1 MEIRFP
7 NLPLYEG
14 WGDPHRVESTIDGL
28 ELISGHVPQT
38 LNGTW
43 YRAGPDRQY
52 PPLTGDDIFIDGE
65 GMAHMF
71 RFDRGHVEYRSR
83 WVRNE
88 RFLLQERARR
98 SLFGRYRNR
107 YTNDPSVQGAHM
119 GTSNTNL
126 IFHAGKLLA
135 LKEDDLP
142 YELDPNTLETRRRFD
157 YDGQVKALCM
167 SAHPKVDTVNDR
179 LLTFAYQAKGDAT
192 TDIVFYEID
201 GNGRLADEIWFDMP
215 YAANVHDFGVTPHY
229 AVFAFFPL
237 ITSLE
242 HIKQGGTYYQWHP
255 DKQTVV
261 AVVPRHGTRSDIRF
275 FRGPA
280 MSAGHIMNA
289 FEEGSSVC
297 LDLCLYNGN
306 CFPFFKTP
314 SGEATPPVP
323 PLLTR
328 MRFDLA
334 DASDEFQRRVITPI
348 PGEMPRTDDRYQ
360 GLPYRNG
367 FLIIGRS
374 EDGSSGIARVNTA
387 TGEPKMWQ
395 PGPRSS
401 VHEVQFVP
409 RTPDSPEG
417 DGWLLVIVNR
427 LDRNVSELAILDAQ
441 KVEAGPVALLKIQT
455 RVRSTFH
462 GTWVPAETLAS
473 GHHSMRLA
481 AAQ

>member
-7 NLPLYEG
+7 GIPLYEG
-14 WGDPHRVESTIDGL
+14 WGEPLRVESTISGL
-28 ELISGHVPQT
+28 EIISGSVPES

-52 PPLTGDDIFIDGE
+52 PPMNGDDIFIDGE
-65 GMAHMF
+65 GMAHLF

-88 RFLLQERARR
+88 RFVLQERARR

-107 YTNDPSVQGAHM
+107 YTNDPSVKGAQM
-119 GTSNTNL
+119 GTANTNL
-126 IFHAGKLLA
+126 IFHAGKLLV

-142 YELDPNTLETRRRFD
+142 YEMDRDTLETKGR
-157 YDGQVKALCM
+157 YDFNGQVKAHCL
-167 SAHPKVDTVNDR
+167 SAHPKIDLVNDR

-192 TDIVFYEID
+192 TDIVFYEFD
-201 GNGRLADEIWFDMP
+201 GAGKVVDEIWFDMP
-215 YAANVHDFGVTPHY
+215 YAANVHDFAVTPTH
-229 AVFAFFPL
+229 AVFPFFPL
-237 ITSLE
+237 ITDLE
-242 HIKQGGTYYQWHP
+242 NIKRGGSYYQWHP
-255 DKQTVV
+255 DKSTEV
-261 AVVPRHGTRSDIRF
+261 AVVPRHGKRSDIRF

-280 MSAGHIMNA
+280 LSAGHMMNA
-289 FEEGSSVC
+289 FNDGSKVC

-328 MRFDLA
+328 MSFDMGGA
-334 DASDEFQRRVITPI
+334 GDGFERRVLTPV

-360 GLPYRNG
+360 GLAYRSG
-367 FLIIGRS
+367 YMIMGRS
-374 EDGSSGIARVNTA
+374 EDGTSSIGNVDVR
-387 TGEPKMWQ
+387 TGALRMWS

-401 VHEVQFVP
+401 VHEAQFVP

-427 LDRNVSELAILDAQ
+427 LDRNRSDLAILDAGNI
-441 KVEAGPVALLKIQT
+441 EAGPVALLKLQV

-462 GTWVPAETLAS
+462 GTWVPEETLKS
-473 GHHSMRLA
+473 GHYSMRVTS
-481 AAQ
+481 